1 MVIVSDG
8 ECPHSHEVCRA
19 LHPRQLSRNENL
31 RLSLVFLGQCRMARA
46 DTPSLTDTSKRALKH
61 ACQFCIPVLT
71 SAHLHTCA
79 AYQLNL
85 GRALVA
91 LSRSVAWSMRC
102 CSLAICNAIPAVVLH
117 RKTRDDVPHGRK
129 RFHFML
135 LATFLNLFWSS
146 ALISIRPHTKPGT
159 SLVSTCNH
167 FRRRAGS
174 DAHFHATAS
183 LPRLPGFL

>member
-1 MVIVSDG
+1 MPDG
-8 ECPHSHEVCRA
+8 TRRHT
-19 LHPRQLSRNENL
+19 
-31 RLSLVFLGQCRMARA
+31 FLDRHKQ
-46 DTPSLTDTSKRALKH
+46 RALKH
-61 ACQFCIPVLT
+61 ACQFCIPGTGTHLCPPSHIRCTSTELGPSAGCPFPVSGLEHVLLQ
-71 SAHLHTCA
+71 SSYL
-79 AYQLNL
+79 Q
-85 GRALVA
+85 
-91 LSRSVAWSMRC
+91 
-102 CSLAICNAIPAVVLH
+102 CNSCVVLH